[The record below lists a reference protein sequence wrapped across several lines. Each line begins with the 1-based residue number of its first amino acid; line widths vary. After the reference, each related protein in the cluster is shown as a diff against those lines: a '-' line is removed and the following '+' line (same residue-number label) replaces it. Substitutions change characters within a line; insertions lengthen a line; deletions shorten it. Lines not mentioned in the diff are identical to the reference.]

1 MISFLKKSCVLA
13 CAAAAAFSLYG
24 CAGKE
29 PAETTAATL
38 EPIVLPTATQATESV
53 QETDPGM
60 LVESLTVVMNAGDL
74 YTLGHY
80 PNLKSVDLSGSVCY
94 SAILDYMEKHPELD
108 VTFTVDL
115 GGTAVSNKET
125 SVSLESGAYTYDA
138 LLENLQ
144 FLPNLAAISLPQ
156 VSLTSEQMTAL
167 QTAYPELAIGYT
179 MELFGTSVGADT
191 TELDLSSMSASQIEE
206 ACQKLGVMTSLSRV
220 KLSSSLSKSDVDRL
234 QSAAPHIVFDYRFSL
249 FGQTISTAD
258 EEVIYKN
265 QNIGNEGK
273 PQIREALKILDNCS
287 RFVLDNCKLDY
298 EVLAKIREDFR
309 DGPKVVWRVYF
320 GVDGR
325 YNTLTDDDVIRCVE
339 NVTDSTCG
347 PMKYLEDVVHM
358 DLGHNDTLTDLSFMA
373 YMTKLET
380 AIVSGCAVSDIS
392 GFENCKNL
400 KWLEMAYCGKLKD
413 ITPLAGCENLTFLN
427 LSFTN
432 VSDYAPL
439 DALPLERFVCLSP
452 KASTKEQNTFT
463 TIHPKGECL
472 TVFYGSSNPYGYG
485 WRYNDNGKTMFWYYK
500 DIIREVFNY
509 DNADAI
515 LNAQKK
521 AAEK

>member
-1 MISFLKKSCVLA
+1 MMSFVKKTCCLF
-13 CAAAAAFSLYG
+13 CAAAAVLSLYG
-24 CAGKE
+24 CAGE
-29 PAETTAATL
+29 PEETSAATL
-38 EPIVLPTATQATESV
+38 EPIVLPTATQAAAVEE
-53 QETDPGM
+53 ETDPGM

-94 SAILDYMEKHPELD
+94 GAILDYMEKHPELD

-115 GGTAVSNKET
+115 GGTAVSNKQT
-125 SVSLESGAYTYDA
+125 SVSLEPGAYTYDA

-144 FLPNLAAISLPQ
+144 YLPQLTAISLPQ
-156 VSLTSEQMTAL
+156 VSLNTEQMTAL
-167 QTAYPELAIGYT
+167 QAAYPDLPIGYT
-179 MELFGTSVGADT
+179 MELFGTSIGADT
-191 TELDLSSMSASQIEE
+191 TELDLSSMSSAQVDE
-206 ACQKLGVMTSLSRV
+206 ACQKLGVMANLTRVRLSG
-220 KLSSSLSKSDVDRL
+220 SLSKEDVDKL
-234 QSAAPHIVFDYRFSL
+234 QTAAPHIVFDYSFSL
-249 FGQTISTAD
+249 FGQTLSTAD
-258 EEVIYKN
+258 EEVVYKN
-265 QNIGNEGK
+265 QNIGNEGE

-298 EVLAKIREDFR
+298 EVLAKLREDFR

-358 DLGHNDTLTDLSFMA
+358 DLGHNDTLTDLSFVS

-380 AIVSGCAVSDIS
+380 AIVSGCAVTDIS

-413 ITPLAGCENLTFLN
+413 ISPLAGCESLAYLN
-427 LSFTN
+427 LSYTG

-515 LNAQKK
+515 LDAQKK
-521 AAEK
+521 ANGN